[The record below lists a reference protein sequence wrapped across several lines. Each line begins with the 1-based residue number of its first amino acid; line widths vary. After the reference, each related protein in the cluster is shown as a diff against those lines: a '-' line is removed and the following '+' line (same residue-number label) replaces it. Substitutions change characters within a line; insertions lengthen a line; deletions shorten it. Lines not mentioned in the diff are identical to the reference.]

1 VKLFKGMFLLLVA
14 LAVVAGLG
22 FWLRPVSYFNAANEL
37 RMSFAGAENSSVQV
51 AGYRLHYLVE
61 GPADG
66 PPMVLVHGLGG
77 RAEDWRN
84 LAPWLAQAGF
94 RVYMPDLPGFGR
106 SEKPAGFSYSVR
118 GQAEVLAGFL
128 DAMGLKRVDLA
139 GWSMGGAIVQH
150 VAAKH
155 PERVRRLILLD
166 ALGINEKPNWD
177 TRLFTPTSPAEV
189 EQLDTLLMPN
199 PPRIP
204 GFIVRDILR
213 VSDERAWVVRR
224 AIASMSA
231 SDATDSLL
239 PQFKMPVLIVWDAED
254 RIFPLSQGEK
264 MHSLVPQSQFAIIH
278 GCGHMAPVNCA
289 TQIGPRL
296 VEFEKP

>member
-1 VKLFKGMFLLLVA
+1 MKLFKGMFLLLVA